1 MTTICAIS
9 TAVGGAIGIV
19 RVSGPKAIEIVDSI
33 FVSASGRKLCDY
45 ENQSLAYGNIL
56 TDDGMM
62 LDEVLV
68 SVFRHPHSYTGE
80 DCVEISCHGSSF
92 ILQQVV
98 QQLLNHGCFNAQPGE
113 FTKRAFLNGKLSL
126 SEAEGVADM
135 INAETTSQVRN
146 AFLLMSGELTQG
158 IEKAEKEL
166 VSAAAYLEAKMDY
179 PEELEEE
186 TKPLAKA
193 VLKSALNETE
203 RLLKSSGK
211 AKMLNNGINIAIIG
225 IPNAGKSSVLNAI
238 LKEDRAIVTPI
249 AGTTRDV
256 IKESVEYKGIKLNFL
271 DTAGIR
277 EDGDEIEKIGIDKT
291 KEAIKKADVVLFI
304 SDPTREK
311 AEEKEI
317 EELIKDKDVVRL
329 INKSDIKKTDG
340 DGISISAVT
349 GENIDVILDEVLKKC
364 NTEEM
369 DKEGVVTNERHV
381 SALKECKKHLDEA
394 LRNYDFAATECTVVD
409 VYAAAEALGKIT
421 GRSAS
426 DEVVDEIFS
435 TFCVGK

>member
-1 MTTICAIS
+1 MYDTIAAVATGTGVPSGINIIRIS
-9 TAVGGAIGIV
+9 GENAESILKEVFSSANFDGTFEPNRMYLGKIKGEKFSERAFCVIYKA
-19 RVSGPKAIEIVDSI
+19 PK
-33 FVSASGRKLCDY
+33 
-45 ENQSLAYGNIL
+45 
-56 TDDGMM
+56 
-62 LDEVLV
+62 
-68 SVFRHPHSYTGE
+68 SYTGE
-80 DCVEISCHGSSF
+80 DVAEIHCHGGKGVTRA
-92 ILQQVV
+92 ILDLVIDKGAR
-98 QQLLNHGCFNAQPGE
+98 LAEAGE

-166 VSAAAYLEAKMDY
+166 ISAAAYLEAKMDY

-211 AKMLNNGINIAIIG
+211 AKILNNGINIAIIG

-311 AEEKEI
+311 AEEKDI

-394 LRNYDFAATECTVVD
+394 LQNYDFAPTECTVVD